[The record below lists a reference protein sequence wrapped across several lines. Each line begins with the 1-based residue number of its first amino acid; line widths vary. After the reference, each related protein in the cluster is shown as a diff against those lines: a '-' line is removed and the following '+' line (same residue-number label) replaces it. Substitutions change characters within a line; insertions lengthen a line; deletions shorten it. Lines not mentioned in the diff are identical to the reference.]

1 MVRAPKCVG
10 TVVSWR
16 PADMRNFAGRA
27 HPPATGWAR
36 NAAPRLLGKARKCF
50 PSASAGC
57 LKMRWYG
64 CLVAPRRHA
73 RIFWEGEGGRM
84 GRLGNRFLSPKMR
97 WYGCL
102 VAPRRHARI
111 FWEGAGEEDGE
122 ARKSLPRCPKMR
134 WYGCPVAPRVHAI
147 FHFPF
152 GHSRTPRGA
161 CLRSPSGRVGIYFRI
176 PFGDH
181 PLKLERYRED

>member
-73 RIFWEGEGGRM
+73 RIFWEGE
-84 GRLGNRFLSPKMR
+84 
-97 WYGCL
+97 
-102 VAPRRHARI
+102 RR
-111 FWEGAGEEDGE
+111 EDGE

-161 CLRSPSGRVGIYFRI
+161 CLRSPSGRVRTYFRI

-181 PLKLERYRED
+181 PLKLERYREE